1 MKHTSTSFIIET
13 VCCCWLFNFS
23 FVRIF
28 HLFPLCVFFLRTQ
41 MAYCCEAL
49 LLAFSITDNLC
60 VCLFI
65 SFLTSWFKLLQQL
78 IRKED
83 PFQKQIPTMLY
94 YYRTYKR
101 KNEHNKNVS
110 LTRMLYVYWRK
121 VNLKINVNN
130 KMFNPEYDWIIIA
143 ILIFKIYTIYFK
155 IKLGKIQNLMKS
167 FSIAIIMSNDTKFCL
182 YHKENTSIVL

>member
-1 MKHTSTSFIIET
+1 
-13 VCCCWLFNFS
+13 
-23 FVRIF
+23 
-28 HLFPLCVFFLRTQ
+28 
-41 MAYCCEAL
+41 
-49 LLAFSITDNLC
+49 
-60 VCLFI
+60 
-65 SFLTSWFKLLQQL
+65 
-78 IRKED
+78 
-83 PFQKQIPTMLY
+83 MLY